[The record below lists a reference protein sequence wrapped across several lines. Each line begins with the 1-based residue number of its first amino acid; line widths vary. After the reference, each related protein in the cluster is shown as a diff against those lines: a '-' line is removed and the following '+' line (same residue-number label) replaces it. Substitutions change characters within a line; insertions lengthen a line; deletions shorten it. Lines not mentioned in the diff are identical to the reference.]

1 MRSRAE
7 IKRTADRYGYG
18 VTKPDVLT
26 PVGRG
31 ASILFTYSESSLPAG
46 VGYKDRNSAT
56 ITLGFPF
63 ESVESEKERDRIMR
77 SILTYL
83 TDK

>member
-1 MRSRAE
+1 MIS
-7 IKRTADRYGYG
+7 
-18 VTKPDVLT
+18 
-26 PVGRG
+26 PVGR
-31 ASILFTYSESSLPAG
+31 ASTLFTYSESSLPAG
-46 VGYKDRNSAT
+46 VGFKDRNSAT

-63 ESVESEKERDRIMR
+63 ESVTSEKERDRIMK